1 MTFKE
6 IFNLNNLFHKIMLD
20 KPENDSLVSP
30 EEVVV
35 SSVNNNDEKYQVNE
49 WNQEYELIYLSYV
62 LEK

>member
-6 IFNLNNLFHKIMLD
+6 IFHFNNPFHKIKLD
-20 KPENDSLVSP
+20 KPEHDYLVLS
-30 EEVVV
+30 EEEIV
-35 SSVNNNDEKYQVNE
+35 SSVKKDDVEYHVNE

>member
-6 IFNLNNLFHKIMLD
+6 IFHFNNLFHKIMLD
-20 KPENDSLVSP
+20 KPENDYLVPP
-30 EEVVV
+30 EEVIV
-35 SSVNNNDEKYQVNE
+35 SSLKNDDVEYQVNE